1 MKMILELN
9 ATEAKNAVASGAILG
24 LLETLADYEKE
35 TEAPVRELVQ
45 QFKQPTLGEVLTQHQ
60 IEQMTSEDPEISEV
74 EISEVEI
81 RAKFVALSKK
91 GKKAEL
97 KELLTDFGVEKV
109 SDLQPDQY
117 QEAMTKLEAI

>member
-1 MKMILELN
+1 MENLHITIEIKAPAIVDAIELLALAISN
-9 ATEAKNAVASGAILG
+9 QSKLLNPQPVTINIPVSESKTEPVPIAEDQTENSKT
-24 LLETLADYEKE
+24 EEK
-35 TEAPVRELVQ
+35 
-45 QFKQPTLGEVLTQHQ
+45 
-60 IEQMTSEDPEISEV
+60 

-97 KELLTDFGVEKV
+97 KKLLTDFGVEKV

-117 QEAMTKLEAI
+117 QNAMAKLEAI

>member
-1 MKMILELN
+1 MKMIIELN
-9 ATEAKNAVASGAILG
+9 AAEATNAISTGALLGMLTIL
-24 LLETLADYEKE
+24 AE
-35 TEAPVRELVQ
+35 TEAETKKSAHDYVSK
-45 QFKQPTLGEVLTQHQ
+45 FKKDTQPKQE
-60 IEQMTSEDPEISEV
+60 PEASAPDTN
-74 EISEVEI
+74 ISEVEI

>member
-74 EISEVEI
+74 EI